1 MERVDYQPL
10 LIQDILNY
18 RRSEELNLSPWYQRR
33 SIWTTPQKSYLI
45 NTLHEQKPVP
55 AIYIRYSLDL
65 EAGKTIREVVDG
77 QQRTRAIIDYCDNVF
92 SARLPFVAAKKTFS
106 ELSRDQRATFLL
118 TAIPVGYLLGATDE
132 DVIDIFGR
140 INSVSKTLNSQERR
154 NAAYSGEFKQFCLSQ
169 ASSRISLWR
178 DYQLFSATEIARM
191 GEVQFISDIAL
202 NMLKGLSDF
211 SQSSL
216 DRLYREYEND
226 FPDQAKIIHRLDR
239 IFDFIVKLDVSAIKD
254 TIFARQPIF
263 FSLLLVLDS
272 LKTLPKRKI
281 ENRLHEID
289 HRFYENQDS
298 ADMEFAAASM
308 ATTQR
313 IRQRTIRDRYIRSFL
328 A

>member
-1 MERVDYQPL
+1 MERVEYQPL

-18 RRSEELNLSPWYQRR
+18 HRSEELNLAPWYQRR
-33 SIWTTPQKSYLI
+33 SIWTTPQKAYLI

-65 EAGKTIREVVDG
+65 EAAKTIREVVDG

-92 SARLPFVAAKKTFS
+92 PARLPFMEAKKTFS
-106 ELSRDQRATFLL
+106 ELNREQRTTFLL

-178 DYQLFSATEIARM
+178 HYQLFSATEIARM
-191 GEVQFISDIAL
+191 GEVQFISDVIL
-202 NMLKGLSDF
+202 NMLRGLSDF
-211 SQSSL
+211 SQPSL
-216 DRLYREYEND
+216 DRLYKEYEDD
-226 FPDQAKIIHRLDR
+226 FPNHASIIRRLDR
-239 IFDFIVKLDVSAIKD
+239 VFDFIVQLDVSAIRD

-272 LKTLPKRKI
+272 LKGLPKRKI
-281 ENRLHEID
+281 ENLLHEMD
-289 HRFYENQDS
+289 HRFYEHQTP
-298 ADMEFAAASM
+298 ADVDFAAASM

-313 IRQRTIRDRYIRSFL
+313 IRQRTIRDKYIRGFL